1 MPSSRR
7 GVPKQD
13 PDATKVYLR
22 RNTKLIRRSAL
33 RKILMGRYH
42 ANGLSSLEAIQA
54 ELKAASGIHAH
65 IQTLSVDL
73 REMGAIKVRDAER
86 TSVEWWVLP
95 AYNPNA
101 EDLREQMDQNLV
113 ESEVAHKI
121 ASHVIDLSPVNNFVY
136 VLTESRAGYLVGYW
150 LSWLTWPEVIAVVEQ
165 PDMCIVHCLN
175 DLAAIN
181 TASRL
186 VGDARLESGGDD
198 AVRED
203 GDDS

>member
-1 MPSSRR
+1 MPVNRR
-7 GVPKQD
+7 GESRYD
-13 PDATKVYLR
+13 PDAAKVYLR
-22 RNTKLIRRSAL
+22 RNTKLIRRAAL

-42 ANGLSSLEAIQA
+42 TNGLSNLESIQA
-54 ELKAASGIHAH
+54 ELKASSGIHAH

-86 TSVEWWVLP
+86 PSVEWWVLP

-101 EDLREQMDQNLV
+101 EDLREQMDQDLV
-113 ESEVAHKI
+113 EAEVAHKI
-121 ASHVIDLSPVNNFVY
+121 ASHVIDLSPVNSFVY

-165 PDMCIVHCLN
+165 PDLCIVHCLN
-175 DLAAIN
+175 DMAAIN
-181 TASRL
+181 MASRL
-186 VGDARLESGGDD
+186 VGDTRLESGGED

-203 GDDS
+203 GDDD